1 MTAQDYNSCEQMQ
14 MMREKLL
21 VQTKLLSRH
30 DFQNQ
35 SNARHKDI
43 NFRVKR
49 QSIPKHEDGQKAKGV
64 SLYLRSL
71 SSTHQEKQTTAGV
84 VGRHIKVKNALN
96 VIE

>member
-1 MTAQDYNSCEQMQ
+1 MQ

-21 VQTKLLSRH
+21 MQTKLLSRP

-35 SNARHKDI
+35 SNARHKDN
-43 NFRVKR
+43 NFRGKR

-71 SSTHQEKQTTAGV
+71 SSTHEDKQTTAGI
-84 VGRHIKVKNALN
+84 VGRHIKVKNALK
-96 VIE
+96 VID